1 MDETRIDE
9 QAAPDDGERL
19 AASNRRL
26 AGRLLWLVAASVAFA
41 FALVPLY
48 DVFCEVTGLNGKTR
62 GKAPGE
68 RPEVTRGFAVGGLA
82 TTTPPSSIDR
92 TRTVRVE
99 FTGTVM
105 PGLPWDMRPLTLALD
120 VNPGE
125 LQQVSY
131 LVRNTADRA
140 VVGQAVPSVTPGQA
154 AQHFEKIECFCFS
167 QQALGPGEARE
178 MPLAFIV
185 KPTVDRDISHITLS
199 YAFFNTVGPAAPPA
213 AAGDIR

>member
-1 MDETRIDE
+1 MNDID
-9 QAAPDDGERL
+9 ADGRQTARNNRL
-19 AASNRRL
+19 AK
-26 AGRLLWLVAASVAFA
+26 RLLWLAAGAFAFA
-41 FALVPLY
+41 FALVPFY
-48 DVFCEVTGLNGKTR
+48 DVFCEVTGFNGRTR
-62 GKAPGE
+62 SK
-68 RPEVTRGFAVGGLA
+68 PEVARGFGIGGLA
-82 TTTPPSSIDR
+82 KSAAPSQIDR

-125 LQQVSY
+125 LQHVVY
-131 LVRNTADRA
+131 LVRNTSRHP
-140 VVGQAVPSVTPGQA
+140 VVGQAIPSVTPGQA

-185 KPTVDRDISHITLS
+185 KPGVGRDISHITLS
-199 YAFFNTVGPAAPPA
+199 YAFFNTEGPARKSVK
-213 AAGDIR
+213 AGETR